1 MQQKFFPN
9 YCCKSKRAEVTDQK
23 FFFCLDILSKYNIRG
38 EYTVMGLDRKKFMK
52 DTSTAEGDLGMCWV
66 SKDQKLSYTKSLL
79 GAFFEPRNIPHK
91 QKTHK

>member
-1 MQQKFFPN
+1 M
-9 YCCKSKRAEVTDQK
+9 
-23 FFFCLDILSKYNIRG
+23 I
-38 EYTVMGLDRKKFMK
+38 GLDRKKFMK